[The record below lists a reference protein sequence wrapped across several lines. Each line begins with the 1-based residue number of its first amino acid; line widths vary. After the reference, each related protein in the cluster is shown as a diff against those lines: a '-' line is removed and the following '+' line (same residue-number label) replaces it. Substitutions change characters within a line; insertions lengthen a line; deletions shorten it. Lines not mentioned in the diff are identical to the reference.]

1 MTTLLRLMLVPDQ
14 SKRAEP
20 LISEDPG
27 GRRPRREIRE
37 IESVAVF
44 PSQRLKQLADQL
56 HGFRKQVAPARNKL
70 ISHADRSAIL
80 AGAAL
85 GAATP
90 AAWRQFWR
98 DLEEFVSII

>member
-1 MTTLLRLMLVPDQ
+1 LLQHYDF
-14 SKRAEP
+14 SA
-20 LISEDPG
+20 DP
-27 GRRPRREIRE
+27 
-37 IESVAVF
+37 ADN
-44 PSQRLKQLADQL
+44 QRLKQLADQL

-90 AAWRQFWR
+90 AEWRQFWR
-98 DLEEFVSII
+98 DLEEFVSIL